1 MEAKIVDAANA
12 YASAL
17 SRASDAPQGTAG
29 AQPSAFAQMVTD
41 AVAGLRETAAGS
53 ESLSALALNKQA
65 DVLDVVMAVNNA
77 EMTLETVVAVRDRVI
92 TAYNEIMRMPI

>member
-17 SRASDAPQGTAG
+17 SRASGAPAG
-29 AQPSAFAQMVTD
+29 AGEESQSSFAELVTG
-41 AVAGLRETAAGS
+41 AVADVRTAASGS
-53 ESLSALALNKQA
+53 ETLSALSLNKQA